1 VNSFIGVCE
10 NIFSLEKGLSQHE
23 INIVFIVEVTDKTK
37 TSSKENHIEFVSIA
51 KGDLKNCKIL
61 PAPLKDGLIEWL
73 ENGRPFWK
81 EIRN

>member
-10 NIFSLEKGLSQHE
+10 NIFSLEEGTSQYE
-23 INIVFIVEVTDKTK
+23 INIVFIVEIPEKTK
-37 TSSKENHIEFVSIA
+37 IKSKENHIEFINIA
-51 KGDLKNCKIL
+51 KSNLKDYKIL

-81 EIRN
+81 KLGN